1 MTKMKRKEMNIL
13 EDNNNMCFH
22 DTLVGVIRHI
32 PQGEHILSYSL
43 IKPSFNKVG
52 KSGLCIKIL

>member
-1 MTKMKRKEMNIL
+1 MIQV
-13 EDNNNMCFH
+13 D
-22 DTLVGVIRHI
+22 VIRHI

-52 KSGLCIKIL
+52 KSGLCIKILWQFPPDKNWHNFLKSFNANW